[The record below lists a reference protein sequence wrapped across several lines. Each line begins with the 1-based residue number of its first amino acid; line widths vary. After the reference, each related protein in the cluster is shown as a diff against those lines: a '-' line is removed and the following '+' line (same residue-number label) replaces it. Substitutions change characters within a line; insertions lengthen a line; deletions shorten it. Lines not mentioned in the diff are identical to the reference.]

1 MSLFNFRAN
10 SPGNEM
16 CLFRV
21 HWSVEL
27 ANVTLR
33 NSVQLEISNQFT
45 LMILYNTLILVLLR
59 KLSLTGD
66 LVTYC
71 CE

>member
-1 MSLFNFRAN
+1 MRCAYLS
-10 SPGNEM
+10 
-16 CLFRV
+16 V
-21 HWSVEL
+21 HWPAEL

-33 NSVQLEISNQFT
+33 NSVYLEISNQFT
-45 LMILYNTLILVLLR
+45 LMILYDTLILVLLR